1 MPGRV
6 PPTIWLRALFPLLL
20 AAALTI
26 PFLDADSFHGDE
38 PATLLAAGILQ
49 PDTHTLAATWHF
61 IAENDPHQAHGWALL
76 LFVWGRLVGWS
87 LVAIR
92 ALPLFAGL
100 LALAWAY
107 RCGRDFFSPAAGL
120 PASLLL
126 AASLFFLAYLT
137 HARAF
142 SLVALC
148 VSLTLWCY
156 WRLTFNPRPTRHLA
170 RTGLLAGSVGLLYA
184 HYFSA
189 LFLPV
194 LVLFHLFR
202 RPRDRRWQQT
212 AALFALAALL
222 ATPQLPG
229 FFNGLQRTTG
239 DHALGDRALAAP
251 DMLARLAYR
260 LSNGIIPP
268 AEWLGAILI
277 VLLPLLFL
285 YPGFRRRGAD
295 AGRDPSWMLLFTSAG
310 FLALA
315 VAVNEVIGTLL
326 DDRLRYLMPLLPTCA
341 LLAAAGLQRLADR
354 RRALV
359 SLLLALWV
367 ALGAFLSLATDFRY
381 ELGFFFPT
389 DIHRVFD
396 HLALQARS
404 GDLLVLDDHVAGGY
418 SIQLHT
424 GLLGIPSRVIHRRW
438 EDPILRVR
446 TSHEEYRDLWL
457 LYRSED
463 RGRFSDLPE
472 QLGRALCERSLDRWG
487 FSLDRL
493 APDAQA
499 CGHADPRLEYDAGLL
514 LSAPEISLRDGLL
527 QIKTGIHSPDRELP
541 ARYSLALHVMDPDSG
556 ERMAQGDSGLGKG
569 VYIPVFREIDVSAL
583 PPGNYE
589 LARRALRLADRRTTD
604 GPRPA
609 VWRRQRHA
617 CPAAFPHWL
626 ILRQLQ

>member
-6 PPTIWLRALFPLLL
+6 PSNIWLRALFPLLL

-49 PDTHTLAATWHF
+49 PDSHTLAATWHF
-61 IAENDPHQAHGWALL
+61 IAEGDPHQAHGWALL

-100 LALAWAY
+100 LALAWVY
-107 RCGRDFFSPAAGL
+107 RCGHDFFSPAAGL
-120 PASLLL
+120 LASLLL

-142 SLVALC
+142 SLVAFC
-148 VSLTLWCY
+148 VALMMWCY
-156 WRLTFNPRPTRHLA
+156 WRLTFHPQPTRHLV
-170 RTGLLAGSVGLLYA
+170 RIGLLAGSVGLLYA

-194 LVLFHLFR
+194 LILFHLFR
-202 RPRDRRWQQT
+202 RPRDRRWQET
-212 AALFALAALL
+212 AALL
-222 ATPQLPG
+222 AVAALLAMPQLPG

-239 DHALGDRALAAP
+239 DHALGGRALAAP

-260 LSNGIIPP
+260 LTNGIIPP
-268 AEWLGAILI
+268 AEWLGATLI

-285 YPGFRRRGAD
+285 YLGFRRRGAGARPD
-295 AGRDPSWMLLFTSAG
+295 ASWMLLFTSGG
-310 FLALA
+310 FLLLA

-326 DDRLRYLMPLLPTCA
+326 DDRLRYLMPLLPPCA

-354 RRALV
+354 RQALV
-359 SLLLALWV
+359 SLALALWI

-396 HLALQARS
+396 HLALQASS
-404 GDLLVLDDHVAGGY
+404 GDLLAIDDHVAGGY

-424 GLLGIPSRVIHRRW
+424 GLLGFPSRVIHRRW

-446 TSHEEYRDLWL
+446 TSHEDYQDLWL

-493 APDAQA
+493 APDAQD

-514 LSAPEISLRDGLL
+514 LLPPEISLRAGIL
-527 QIKTGIHSPDRELP
+527 QVKTGVHSPDRGLP
-541 ARYSLALHVMDPDSG
+541 VRYSLALHVIDPDSG
-556 ERMAQGDSGLGKG
+556 ERMAQDDSGLGKG
-569 VYIPVFREIDVSAL
+569 VYIPVLREIDVGAL

-589 LARRALRLADRRTTD
+589 LQVALYDWRTGERLTARN
-604 GPRPA
+604 
-609 VWRRQRHA
+609 
-617 CPAAFPHWL
+617 
-626 ILRQLQ
+626 LQTGAISDMHVLQHFQIG

>member
-1 MPGRV
+1 MPARV
-6 PPTIWLRALFPLLL
+6 SSTVWLRALLPLLL

-49 PDTHTLAATWHF
+49 PDTHSLAATWHF
-61 IAENDPHQAHGWALL
+61 IAESDPHQAHGWALL

-100 LALAWAY
+100 LALAWVY
-107 RCGRDFFSPAAGL
+107 RCGRDFFTPMAGL
-120 PASLLL
+120 HACLLL

-148 VSLTLWCY
+148 VALVLWCY
-156 WRLTFNPRPTRHLA
+156 WHLTFDTQQTRSLA
-170 RTGLLAGSVGLLYA
+170 RVGLLAGSVGLLYA

-194 LVLFHLFR
+194 LILFHLSL
-202 RPRDRRWQQT
+202 RPKDRRWRQT
-212 AALFALAALL
+212 AALFTLAALL
-222 ATPQLPG
+222 AIPQLPG

-239 DHALGDRALAAP
+239 DHALGGRALAAP

-268 AEWLGAILI
+268 SEWLGAALIL
-277 VLLPLLFL
+277 LLPPL
-285 YPGFRRRGAD
+285 YLYLTLRRGRAGASPD
-295 AGRDPSWMLLFTSAG
+295 ALWMLLFTTAG
-310 FLALA
+310 FLLLT

-326 DDRLRYLMPLLPTCA
+326 DDRLRYLMPLLPPCA
-341 LLAAAGLQRLADR
+341 LLAAAGLR
-354 RRALV
+354 RIAGRGQAV
-359 SLLLALWV
+359 TSLLMALWI
-367 ALGAFLSLATDFRY
+367 ALGAFMSLATDFRY

-389 DIHRVFD
+389 NIHRVFD

-404 GDLLVLDDHVAGGY
+404 GDLLALDDHVAGGY

-424 GLLGIPSRVIHRRW
+424 GLLGLHSRVIHRRW
-438 EDPILRVR
+438 EDPFLRVR
-446 TSHEEYRDLWL
+446 TSHEDYRDLWL

-463 RGRFSDLPE
+463 RNRFSDLPE

-493 APDAQA
+493 APGAQD
-499 CGHADPRLEYDAGLL
+499 CGHAAPRLEYDAGLL
-514 LSAPEISLRDGLL
+514 LSAPEIILREGIL
-527 QIKTGIHSPDRELP
+527 QVKTGIHSPDRVLP
-541 ARYSLALHVMDPDSG
+541 ARYSLALHVIDPDSG
-556 ERMAQGDSGLGKG
+556 ELMAQGDSGLGNG

-583 PPGNYE
+583 PPGDYE
-589 LARRALRLADRRTTD
+589 LHVALYDWQTGERLIARDLQTGGVSDMHVL
-604 GPRPA
+604 
-609 VWRRQRHA
+609 QRFH
-617 CPAAFPHWL
+617 
-626 ILRQLQ
+626 IG

>member
-1 MPGRV
+1 MPERA
-6 PPTIWLRALFPLLL
+6 PPTVWLRALLPLLL

-49 PDTHTLAATWHF
+49 PETHSLAATWRF
-61 IAENDPHQAHGWALL
+61 IAENDPHQAHGWPLL

-87 LVAIR
+87 LVAVR

-100 LALAWAY
+100 LTLAWVY
-107 RCGRDFFSPAAGL
+107 RCGRDFFSPVAGL
-120 PASLLL
+120 TASLLL

-148 VSLTLWCY
+148 VALVLWCY
-156 WRLTFNPRPTRHLA
+156 WRLTFQPRPPTHLA
-170 RTGLLAGSVGLLYA
+170 RVGLLAGCVGLLYA

-194 LVLFHLFR
+194 LIIFHLPR

-212 AALFALAALL
+212 AALFVLAALL
-222 ATPQLPG
+222 ALPQLPG

-239 DHALGDRALAAP
+239 DHALGGRALAAP

-260 LSNGIIPP
+260 LSNGVIPP
-268 AEWLGAILI
+268 AEWLGATLI

-285 YPGFRRRGAD
+285 VLTLRRRGAGASPD
-295 AGRDPSWMLLFTSAG
+295 ARWMLLFTAAG
-310 FLALA
+310 FLLVA
-315 VAVNEVIGTLL
+315 VAVNEVVGTLL
-326 DDRLRYLMPLLPTCA
+326 DDRLRYLMPLLPPCV
-341 LLAAAGLQRLADR
+341 LLAAAGLRRLTGHG
-354 RRALV
+354 RALP
-359 SLLLALWV
+359 SLLVALWV
-367 ALGAFLSLATDFRY
+367 ALGAFLGLATDFRY

-396 HLALQARS
+396 HLALEARR

-446 TSHEEYRDLWL
+446 TSHAEYRDLWL

-493 APDAQA
+493 APGRQD
-499 CGHADPRLEYDAGLL
+499 CGHADPRLEFDAGLL
-514 LSAPEISLRDGLL
+514 LSAPWISLHDGIL
-527 QIKTGIHSPDRELP
+527 QVKIGAHSPDRDLP
-541 ARYSLALHVMDPDSG
+541 ARYSLALHVIDPDSG
-556 ERMAQGDSGLGKG
+556 ERLAQDDSGLGQG
-569 VYIPVFREIDVSAL
+569 VYIPVLREIDVSAL

-589 LARRALRLADRRTTD
+589 LHLALYDWQTGERLIARDLQT
-604 GPRPA
+604 GA
-609 VWRRQRHA
+609 VRDIHVMQHVGVD
-617 CPAAFPHWL
+617 
-626 ILRQLQ
+626 

>member
-1 MPGRV
+1 MPARV
-6 PPTIWLRALFPLLL
+6 PSTVWLRALLPLLL

-49 PDTHTLAATWHF
+49 PDTHSLAATWHF

-100 LALAWAY
+100 LALAWVY
-107 RCGRDFFSPAAGL
+107 RCGRDFFTPTAGL
-120 PASLLL
+120 HACLLL

-148 VSLTLWCY
+148 VALVLWCY
-156 WRLTFNPRPTRHLA
+156 WRLTFDTQQTRSLA
-170 RTGLLAGSVGLLYA
+170 RVGLLAGSVGLLYA

-189 LFLPV
+189 LFLPM
-194 LVLFHLFR
+194 LILFHLSL
-202 RPRDRRWQQT
+202 RPKDRRWRQT
-212 AALFALAALL
+212 AALFTLAALL
-222 ATPQLPG
+222 AIPQLPG

-239 DHALGDRALAAP
+239 DHALGGRALAAP

-268 AEWLGAILI
+268 SEWLGAALIL
-277 VLLPLLFL
+277 LLPPL
-285 YPGFRRRGAD
+285 YLYLTLRRRRAGASPD
-295 AGRDPSWMLLFTSAG
+295 ALWMLLFTTAG
-310 FLALA
+310 FLLLT

-326 DDRLRYLMPLLPTCA
+326 DDRLRYLMPLLPPCA
-341 LLAAAGLQRLADR
+341 LLAAAGLR
-354 RRALV
+354 RIAGRGQAV
-359 SLLLALWV
+359 TSLLMALWIS
-367 ALGAFLSLATDFRY
+367 LGAFMSLATDFRY

-389 DIHRVFD
+389 NIHRVFD

-404 GDLLVLDDHVAGGY
+404 GDLLALDDHVAGGY

-424 GLLGIPSRVIHRRW
+424 GLLGLHSRVIHRRW
-438 EDPILRVR
+438 EDPFLRVR
-446 TSHEEYRDLWL
+446 ASHEDYRDLWL

-463 RGRFSDLPE
+463 RNRFSDLPE

-493 APDAQA
+493 APGAQD
-499 CGHADPRLEYDAGLL
+499 CGHAAPRLEYDAGLL
-514 LSAPEISLRDGLL
+514 LSAPEIILREGIL
-527 QIKTGIHSPDRELP
+527 QVKTGIHSPDRVLP
-541 ARYSLALHVMDPDSG
+541 ARYSLALHVIDPDSG
-556 ERMAQGDSGLGKG
+556 ELMAQGDSGLGNG

-583 PPGNYE
+583 PPGDYE
-589 LARRALRLADRRTTD
+589 LHVALYDWQTGERLIARDLQTGGVSDMHVL
-604 GPRPA
+604 
-609 VWRRQRHA
+609 QRFH
-617 CPAAFPHWL
+617 
-626 ILRQLQ
+626 IG